1 MDLAYVGGC
10 LSVSTTAFAMTFG
23 LLGHRSSHEL
33 DHAGGLGER
42 LESIV
47 SRMSSLPA
55 IRELERKG
63 RESEARRA
71 CLRSL
76 PTFLD
81 VVTLGLSSGLSFDAA
96 LSLYCERY
104 EDDLSSAFGEAL
116 LSWQIGAESRSS
128 ALDRLAEELDVGAL
142 KSFSS
147 TVSQALE
154 FGSPLAS
161 ALESQA
167 QAIRE
172 EQRSQL
178 EEEIEKVPVKMLI
191 PLGTL
196 IVPAMLLSILGP
208 LIGSSL
214 AMT

>member
-10 LSVSTTAFAMTFG
+10 LSVSTAAFAMTFG

-161 ALESQA
+161 ALESQG